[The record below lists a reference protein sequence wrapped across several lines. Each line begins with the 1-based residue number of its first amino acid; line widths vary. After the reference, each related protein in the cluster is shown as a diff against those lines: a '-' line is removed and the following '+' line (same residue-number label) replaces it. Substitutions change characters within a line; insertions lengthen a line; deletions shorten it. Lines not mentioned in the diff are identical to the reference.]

1 MKARLVSLLLV
12 CCGLLAATATA
23 AVPDLLSYQGRVSDA
38 AGVLIGKDSP
48 VNRTVTFKLYTA
60 ASGGTL
66 LYAESQTVTI
76 SAGEFSVLLGNGSG
90 VSGLP
95 GRANPANPIVSLVS
109 VLSGDIY
116 LGVTVDDGT
125 TAADP
130 EIAPRQRIVSAAY
143 AYRAQVAETVVN
155 GALNTAMVADSAIT
169 TAKIAGAS
177 ITNAKIAADAV
188 TTANI
193 LSGSITSAK
202 IADGSVTNAKIAA
215 NAITRDKILD
225 GTINSDDVAVGGL
238 NGGNIADGTIASID
252 IADGTIATADLGSG
266 VVTTDKI
273 ANNAID
279 INKLAAAIQQALTP
293 AGTIVAYGGDNP
305 PAGWFMCA
313 GGTVSRSTYSTLYSV
328 IGNRF
333 GHGDGSTTFHL
344 PDLRGRFLRGRD
356 AGAGRDD
363 DRGSRGTMNPGGASG
378 DAVGSV
384 QDDQIR
390 SHTHDYWDTYYSEN
404 GGSGPIYF
412 TNGKGSGDT
421 DGDNEPWQY
430 QRTGFAAGGNET
442 RPENAAVNYII
453 KY

>member
-23 AVPDLLSYQGRVSDA
+23 AVPALLSYQGRVSDA

-48 VNRTVTFKLYTA
+48 VNRTVTFKFYTA

-66 LYAESQTVTI
+66 LYAEAQTVTI

-130 EIAPRQRIVSAAY
+130 EIAPRQQIVSAAY

-193 LSGSITSAK
+193 LSGSVTTAKLADAAITAVKIADGAIGSSKIADGTIGNADLADSIVNSAK
-202 IADGSVTNAKIAA
+202 IADNSIQSIDIMDGQVGTADLANAAVTNTKIA
-215 NAITRDKILD
+215 D
-225 GTINSDDVAVGGL
+225 
-238 NGGNIADGTIASID
+238 ASID
-252 IADGTIATADLGSG
+252 Y
-266 VVTTDKI
+266 
-273 ANNAID
+273 
-279 INKLAAAIQQALTP
+279 NKLAAALQQALAPTGSILP
-293 AGTIVAYGGDNP
+293 FAGDTAP
-305 PAGWFMCA
+305 SGWLICD
-313 GGTVSRSTYSTLYSV
+313 GTLLNRNNYSALFAVVGT
-328 IGNRF
+328 RF
-333 GHGDGSTTFHL
+333 GFGDSSNFRI
-344 PDLRGRFLRGRD
+344 PDLRGQFLRGRD
-356 AGAGRDD
+356 FGVGRDP
-363 DRGSRGTMNPGGASG
+363 DRGSRTAMNSGGATG

-384 QDDQIR
+384 QGDQFR
-390 SHTHDYWDTYYSEN
+390 SHRHAITTDTR
-404 GGSGPIYF
+404 GSGADNQAL
-412 TNGKGSGDT
+412 TGTSGSDENFSYDPGSSW
-421 DGDNEPWQY
+421 E
-430 QRTGFAAGGNET
+430 GGNET
-442 RPENAAVNYII
+442 RPTNAYVNFII
-453 KY
+453 KL